1 METKVTRMKLF
12 CFGFGYTAN
21 ALADALAQSDIEIVG
36 TRRSPGGMT
45 DDGIAIVPFRG
56 DAPDPKLATSL
67 AGVTHMLISVPPD
80 IEGDPVLRH
89 HAEDIANLPDLAW
102 IGYLSTI
109 GVYGDTQGA
118 VVDETSPSRPASER
132 SLRRHYA
139 EQSWQR
145 FGKEYGKRVEIF
157 RLPGIY
163 GPGRSV
169 IDNLRTGTAK
179 RIVKPGQVFNRIHV
193 ADLATVLAKAMQS
206 KPHFDVYN
214 VADDEPAPP
223 EEVVAY
229 AAELLGLP
237 PPPIVAFAE
246 AKLTPMAAS
255 FYAECKRVDNAR
267 MKAALGVHLAYPS
280 YREGLLSIVTNG

>member
-1 METKVTRMKLF
+1 MKIF
-12 CFGFGYTAN
+12 CFGFGYTAEAVAN
-21 ALADALAQSDIEIVG
+21 VLAPTDVAIAG
-36 TRRSPGGMT
+36 TRRSAGAAAFS
-45 DDGIAIVPFRG
+45 DIAIVPFRG
-56 DAPDPKLATSL
+56 DAREPMVAAALG
-67 AGVTHMLISVPPD
+67 GVTHILLSVPPD

-89 HAEDIANLPDLAW
+89 HGVDIAALPDLTW

-109 GVYGDTQGA
+109 GVYGDTRGA
-118 VVDETSPSRPASER
+118 VVDETSPVRPASER
-132 SLRRHYA
+132 SLRRQTA
-139 EQSWQR
+139 EQSWRR
-145 FGKEYGKRVEIF
+145 FGREHGKRVEIF

-169 IDNLRTGTAK
+169 IESLRTGTAK

-193 ADLATVLAKAMQS
+193 ADLAMVLVAAMRS
-206 KPHFDVYN
+206 EPRFDTYN

-229 AAELLGLP
+229 AADLLGLP
-237 PPPIVAFAE
+237 LPPAIAFAD

-267 MKAALGVHLAYPS
+267 VKAALGVRLAFPS
-280 YREGLLSIVTNG
+280 YREGLLSIVTDG

>member
-1 METKVTRMKLF
+1 MKLF
-12 CFGFGYTAN
+12 CFGFGYTARV
-21 ALADALAQSDIEIVG
+21 LAAELAGADRAITG
-36 TRRSPGGMT
+36 TRRALRASDDTETPLVAFPGEAREPGVT
-45 DDGIAIVPFRG
+45 A
-56 DAPDPKLATSL
+56 AL
-67 AGVTHMLISVPPD
+67 AGATHILVSVPPD

-89 HAEDIANLPDLAW
+89 HAADIAALPELAW

-118 VVDETSPSRPASER
+118 LVNETSPVRPATER
-132 SLRRHYA
+132 SLRRRYA
-139 EQSWQR
+139 EQSWLR
-145 FGKEYGKRVEIF
+145 FGKQHDKRVEIF

-169 IDNLRTGTAK
+169 IDNLRAGTAK

-193 ADLATVLAKAMQS
+193 SDLAMVLAKAMRSGPQ
-206 KPHFDVYN
+206 FDVYN

-223 EEVVAY
+223 EAVVAY

-237 PPPIVAFAE
+237 PPLAIPFAE

-267 MKAALGVHLAYPS
+267 MKAALAIHLAYPT
-280 YREGLLSIVTNG
+280 YREGLLSIVTGR